1 MSHLPS
7 LRTEFG
13 NETLYSGLKFWARR
27 GTHQPPVQNKTPCWC
42 WRWQLK
48 AGESRVLKLWDS
60 DGPVKMLVRA
70 EGMLKM
76 HSRLGVHSIQCP
88 AQEVQGEEDVVCK
101 WLEAGV
107 RLLVCFLLMFR
118 SLSVLIFPGVFQDEN
133 VMTESFLVNFLV
145 SFEHGT
151 FSPLLTIMPAYWN

>member
-13 NETLYSGLKFWARR
+13 NDNLYSGLKFWARR
-27 GTHQPPVQNKTPCWC
+27 GTHHLQFKTKHHAGVDDGN
-42 WRWQLK
+42 WRL
-48 AGESRVLKLWDS
+48 GSRVLKLWDS

-76 HSRLGVHSIQCP
+76 HGRLGVHSIQCP
-88 AQEVQGEEDVVCK
+88 AQEVQREEEDVVCK

-118 SLSVLIFPGVFQDEN
+118 SLSVLIFPGMFQDEN
-133 VMTESFLVNFLV
+133 MMTESFLVNFLV

-151 FSPLLTIMPAYWN
+151 FSPLLTIMPTY